1 MDENTQMLN
10 PRQVAEILGVHQK
23 TVHLWL
29 RTGRLQGIKISYR
42 AWRIPRTAL
51 DSFITNNSNASTSPQ
66 KKVSSKKQNATPI
79 TGSTQEQ
86 KTLEQDS
93 EVISQPLSPQSRM
106 KHYIRDIMGE
116 RTSDE

>member
-1 MDENTQMLN
+1 MKEETQMLN

-42 AWRIPRTAL
+42 AWRIPQSAL
-51 DSFITNNSNASTSPQ
+51 DAFLSNNSNIRSRQQMESQGSSPEPKEAAPPGKQSTLITDPQ
-66 KKVSSKKQNATPI
+66 EPADT
-79 TGSTQEQ
+79 
-86 KTLEQDS
+86 
-93 EVISQPLSPQSRM
+93 SPQSRM

-116 RTSDE
+116 QAPEE